1 MPLPQTVVEFHVAF
15 AVVFSGVLVVA
26 KEGALIGRLI
36 DKVFPIVFV
45 SVEVVL
51 GSAFVFLL
59 ISQ

>member
-1 MPLPQTVVEFHVAF
+1 MPLPQTVVKFHVAF

-26 KEGALIGRLI
+26 KEGVLIGRLI